1 MTKET
6 KTRDEHSLLCI
17 RDLLDRTL
25 KFGTID
31 HNSRVDLESA
41 LSYCE
46 TGTPKIVGK
55 AISTP
60 SMWMPNGKARPNPR
74 RARYGSNARAK
85 AELSL
90 AYPDAEDRTPAS
102 DKTV

>member
-31 HNSRVDLESA
+31 HDSRDDLESA

-46 TGTPKIVGK
+46 TGTPKVM
-55 AISTP
+55 S
-60 SMWMPNGKARPNPR
+60 
-74 RARYGSNARAK
+74 
-85 AELSL
+85 
-90 AYPDAEDRTPAS
+90 
-102 DKTV
+102 

>member
-1 MTKET
+1 MTK

-31 HNSRVDLESA
+31 HDSRVDLESA

-46 TGTPKIVGK
+46 TGTPKVV
-55 AISTP
+55 A
-60 SMWMPNGKARPNPR
+60 N
-74 RARYGSNARAK
+74 
-85 AELSL
+85 
-90 AYPDAEDRTPAS
+90 D
-102 DKTV
+102 